1 MIHVKTGT
9 PEWTPEWKPVGKTLE
24 IIEVD
29 PMLVHYK
36 QYNTIIINNGHE
48 QQNLKVFAKLCK
60 AANIQV
66 LISGRACPALEEL
79 RDIAD
84 VYED

>member
-1 MIHVKTGT
+1 MKMLRVKVGE
-9 PEWTPEWKPVGKTLE
+9 PQWTTMGRTLE
-24 IIEVD
+24 LIEVD

-36 QYNTIIINNGHE
+36 QYDTIIINNGHE
-48 QQNLKVFAKLCK
+48 QENLKVFAKLCK
-60 AANIQV
+60 AANIQLLV
-66 LISGRACPALEEL
+66 GGQSSIALEEL

>member
-1 MIHVKTGT
+1 MIHIKVGT
-9 PEWTPEWKPVGKTLE
+9 PHVKSEGKTLE

-29 PMLVHYK
+29 PMLVNYK
-36 QYNTIIINNGHE
+36 QYETIIINDGHE
-48 QQNLKVFAKLCK
+48 QQNLRPFANLCK
-60 AANIQV
+60 AANIRLLV
-66 LISGRACPALEEL
+66 SGQPSMALEEL

>member
-1 MIHVKTGT
+1 MIHIKVGT
-9 PEWTPEWKPVGKTLE
+9 PHVKSEGKTLE

-29 PMLVHYK
+29 PMLVNYR
-36 QYNTIIINNGHE
+36 QYETIIINDGHE
-48 QQNLKVFAKLCK
+48 QQNLIPFANLCK
-60 AANIQV
+60 AANV
-66 LISGRACPALEEL
+66 RLLISGKPSIALEEL

>member
-1 MIHVKTGT
+1 MIHVKVGT
-9 PEWTPEWKPVGKTLE
+9 PEWTPMGRTLE

-29 PMLVHYK
+29 PMLVNYK
-36 QYNTIIINNGHE
+36 QYDTIIINNGHT
-48 QQNLKVFAKLCK
+48 QQNLKTFSKLCK
-60 AANIQV
+60 AANVQV
-66 LISGRACPALEEL
+66 LISGQACPELDEL

>member
-1 MIHVKTGT
+1 MIHVKVGIPHTKT
-9 PEWTPEWKPVGKTLE
+9 AGKTLE

-29 PMLVHYK
+29 PMLVNYK
-36 QYNTIIINNGHE
+36 QYETIIINDGHE
-48 QQNLKVFAKLCK
+48 QQNLRPFANLCK
-60 AANIQV
+60 AANIRLLV
-66 LISGRACPALEEL
+66 SGQPSLALEEL

>member
-1 MIHVKTGT
+1 MIHVKVGT
-9 PEWTPEWKPVGKTLE
+9 PHIKTQGRTLE

-29 PMLVHYK
+29 PMLVNYK
-36 QYNTIIINNGHE
+36 QYDTIIINHGHE
-48 QQNLKVFAKLCK
+48 HENLKPFASLCK
-60 AANIQV
+60 AANV
-66 LISGRACPALEEL
+66 RLLVSGNISVALEEL

>member
-1 MIHVKTGT
+1 MIRVKVGT
-9 PEWTPEWKPVGKTLE
+9 PHWKTAGKTLE

-29 PMLVHYK
+29 PMLVNYK
-36 QYNTIIINNGHE
+36 QYDTIIMNNGHE
-48 QQNLKVFAKLCK
+48 QQNLKAFSNLCK
-60 AANIQV
+60 AANVQV

>member
-1 MIHVKTGT
+1 MIHVKVGT
-9 PEWTPEWKPVGKTLE
+9 PHIKSVGKTLE

-29 PMLVHYK
+29 PMLVNYK
-36 QYNTIIINNGHE
+36 QYETIIINDGHE
-48 QQNLKVFAKLCK
+48 QQNLRPFANLCK
-60 AANIQV
+60 NANIRFLV
-66 LISGRACPALEEL
+66 SGQPSMALEEL

>member
-1 MIHVKTGT
+1 MIHVKVGIPHTKT
-9 PEWTPEWKPVGKTLE
+9 TGKTLE

-29 PMLVHYK
+29 PMLVNYR
-36 QYNTIIINNGHE
+36 QYETIIINDGHE
-48 QQNLKVFAKLCK
+48 QQNLRPFAKLCK
-60 AANIQV
+60 SANIRLLV
-66 LISGRACPALEEL
+66 SGQPSMALEEL

>member
-1 MIHVKTGT
+1 MIHVKVGT
-9 PEWTPEWKPVGKTLE
+9 PHVKTEGRTLE

-29 PMLVHYK
+29 PLLVNYR
-36 QYNTIIINNGHE
+36 QYDTIIINDGHE
-48 QQNLKVFAKLCK
+48 QQNLRPFVNLCK
-60 AANIQV
+60 AANIRLLV
-66 LISGRACPALEEL
+66 SGQASAALEEL